1 MECNIIRDLMPL
13 CIDGCCSKESAEI
26 VQEHIQNCPDCKTL
40 YENMRTPSE
49 VTPIVPAPKKLKKI
63 QDWKASILQSVLLFV
78 SFAMITLGVSLEA
91 ATPLGILNG
100 YWALSIVIPST
111 GFLLSLINWY
121 FVRLYQSR
129 KRFSNSSLIA
139 TLVITACA
147 YIGAGF
153 HYALDFAELLSAVR
167 LDAQPSIALFC
178 GVGLVLTAVFCVLSK
193 FLSDKYA
200 TMLGKE

>member
-1 MECNIIRDLMPL
+1 
-13 CIDGCCSKESAEI
+13 
-26 VQEHIQNCPDCKTL
+26 
-40 YENMRTPSE
+40 
-49 VTPIVPAPKKLKKI
+49 
-63 QDWKASILQSVLLFV
+63 
-78 SFAMITLGVSLEA
+78 MITLGVSLEA

-100 YWALSIVIPST
+100 YWAVSIVIPST

-129 KRFSNSSLIA
+129 KRFSNSSLFA

-147 YIGAGF
+147 YIWAGF

-167 LDAQPSIALFC
+167 LDAQPSITLFC
-178 GVGLVLTAVFCVLSK
+178 GVGFVLTAVFCVLSK
-193 FLSDKYA
+193 FLSNQFA